1 MKGSCSEDHAGYAE
15 SAVAPTGNGDA
26 KNRPFMGVEQRSI
39 DRNDV
44 AGALLLVSFRRSI
57 AQSPGI
63 ASTATRKF
71 SLSTKIKIIHYAP
84 LREASVGMTAS
95 LSAPACRV

>member
-1 MKGSCSEDHAGYAE
+1 MTGSCSEDHAGYAE
-15 SAVAPTGNGDA
+15 SAVAPITGNGDA

-57 AQSPGI
+57 AKSPGI
-63 ASTATRKF
+63 ASTASRKF

-95 LSAPACRV
+95 LSAP